1 MADSLEYRTVLR
13 CLDQLVLG
21 FQLNLSSIAID
32 LAAKGLV
39 PPMEVTDKR
48 NDSERARDLAG
59 KVLLSVSLNR
69 SRYNDLLSVLSKQ
82 LCLQDVVKTL
92 KDHYGKLSPT
102 CLIILQIHTEL
113 AHLLSSGLGTL
124 NGFVARR
131 LRPLGSRC
139 HKLWIHKLY

>member
-21 FQLNLSSIAID
+21 FQLDLSSISID
-32 LAAKGLV
+32 LAAKELV

-59 KVLLSVSLNR
+59 KVLISLSLNR

-82 LCLQDVVKTL
+82 LCLKDVVKIL
-92 KDHYGKLSPT
+92 KDKYGRLHY
-102 CLIILQIHTEL
+102 
-113 AHLLSSGLGTL
+113 A
-124 NGFVARR
+124 
-131 LRPLGSRC
+131 
-139 HKLWIHKLY
+139 